1 MSTAAPRV
9 TVFIPVYNRER
20 YLVETL
26 DSVLAQSFTD
36 FEVVLVDDGSV
47 DRSIEIIEAYQ
58 DPRIRLFRNEKNL
71 GIPRTRNRGLEEA
84 RGEFIALLDSDDIML
99 PKRLQTQLDY
109 FDAHAECVGLGS
121 WSQYIN
127 AEGKVI
133 KRLCTRPLSNQKI
146 KASLLFH
153 CAIHNRTFMARASVL
168 KELGYN
174 NDFTRCQDYELL
186 MRLADFGELHNL
198 PKRLVL
204 GRKHDDQITF
214 NTSTVGDQKKCL
226 IAADAL
232 LKLGVKFT
240 AEDLQRHI
248 KIARPKALA
257 ETDPDFFLWAADWL
271 QMLLQANRDKRV
283 YNQIAL
289 AQVVFKMWLRIAIKG
304 WGITGLTKTYL
315 FKQRLNACALAYLLP
330 PYG

>member
-1 MSTAAPRV
+1 MSTSAPRV

-20 YLVETL
+20 YLAETI

-84 RGEFIALLDSDDIML
+84 RGEFVAILDSDDIML
-99 PKRLQTQLDY
+99 PTRLQTQVDY
-109 FDAHAECVGLGS
+109 FDAHSECVGLGS
-121 WSQYIN
+121 WSKYIN

-133 KRLCTRPLSNQKI
+133 KQLCTRPISHKKI
-146 KASLLFH
+146 KVSLLFH

-174 NDFTRCQDYELL
+174 NDFARCQDYELL
-186 MRLADFGELHNL
+186 MRLSDFGEFHNL

-204 GRKHDDQITF
+204 GRKHDEQITF
-214 NTSTVGDQKKCL
+214 NTSTIGDEKKCL

-232 LKLGVKFT
+232 RKLSIEFT
-240 AEDLQRHI
+240 SEDLRRHI
-248 KIARPKALA
+248 CIARPKALT
-257 ETDPDFFLWAADWL
+257 ESDSDFFLWAADWL
-271 QMLLQANRDKRV
+271 QQLLQANRDKRI
-283 YNQIAL
+283 YDQTAMAQI
-289 AQVVFKMWLRIAIKG
+289 VFKMWIRIAIKG
-304 WGITGLTKTYL
+304 WRMPGLPKTYVL
-315 FKQRLNACALAYLLP
+315 NRRLNALALAHLLP
-330 PYG
+330 PYS